1 MAIPRTR
8 PAALLPAALAALF
21 CGVLLPQAAA
31 AAPAAAA
38 PAARSP
44 PAGQNLTVMVV
55 DIQRLMQDSKAA
67 KMVRT
72 QIEQKRQEYT
82 REISRQEQELRTE
95 RDALQREQSTLSP
108 KVLSEKGRAFQQK
121 LSALERNVQ
130 SKRQA
135 LEKSNGEALAKI
147 QQVMLQ
153 IIADIAKQRKANLV
167 LPRSDL
173 ILFDKKFE
181 VTDEVLQQLDQK
193 LPALTVSFAT
203 PAPAPNPAPR
213 AHAART
219 RRR

>member
-1 MAIPRTR
+1 MVIPRIR
-8 PAALLPAALAALF
+8 PAALLPAVLAALL
-21 CGVLLPQAAA
+21 GGALLPRAA
-31 AAPAAAA
+31 AAPAA
-38 PAARSP
+38 PHP

-95 RDALQREQSTLSP
+95 RDALQREQATLSP
-108 KVLSEKGRAFQQK
+108 KVLSAKGRAFQQK

-147 QQVMLQ
+147 QQAILQ
-153 IIADIAKQRKANLV
+153 IIADIAKERKANLV

-181 VTDEVLQQLDQK
+181 VTDEVLTQLDQK
-193 LPALTVSFAT
+193 LPTLTVSFAT
-203 PAPAPNPAPR
+203 SASAPNPAPR

>member
-1 MAIPRTR
+1 
-8 PAALLPAALAALF
+8 
-21 CGVLLPQAAA
+21 
-31 AAPAAAA
+31 
-38 PAARSP
+38 
-44 PAGQNLTVMVV
+44 
-55 DIQRLMQDSKAA
+55 
-67 KMVRT
+67 
-72 QIEQKRQEYT
+72 
-82 REISRQEQELRTE
+82 
-95 RDALQREQSTLSP
+95 
-108 KVLSEKGRAFQQK
+108 
-121 LSALERNVQ
+121 
-130 SKRQA
+130 
-135 LEKSNGEALAKI
+135 SNGEALAKI